1 MTGPVTAEVAVRR
14 SWSLRRW
21 LLLVGTVSTAV
32 TLVAIVVGGIALA
45 QLNSART
52 ALLDQLDPALL
63 NAQALQS
70 ALLNQETGVRGYLS
84 TELADF
90 QAPYQQGREQQETVV
105 ANLRQLATISALPE
119 LTTGL
124 DTLLVTVGAWQ
135 RDYAEPAIAA
145 VVAGV
150 PAQRP
155 DPTIGKARFDEVR
168 AALSAETSALRQA
181 RSVARARVDTAAD
194 ALVAIAV
201 VIAAGLVLLLAA
213 VAVWTRRNVVRPIEA
228 LAGQV
233 RTVAAGQFA
242 TVVRGTGPHELVGLA
257 TDVDT
262 MRARIVAELL
272 TVQAL
277 NRRLDELNNRLESR
291 TADLARSN
299 ADLEQF
305 AYVASHDLQEPL
317 RKVSSFTELL
327 AKRYEG
333 QLDERADQYIFF
345 AADGARRM
353 ITLINDLLAF
363 SRVGRASTRDSWT
376 QLDGQAVLDHALQHL
391 SDPIERS
398 GAQVTHDPMPVLV
411 GEASLLVTVF
421 QNLIGNGVKF
431 HGDEPPAVHIGVRCD
446 GADWEFRVSDNGIG
460 VDPAY
465 AERIFVIFQRLH
477 AKDAYP
483 GTGIGLALCKKIV
496 EFHGGRIWL
505 DPATTTGTAF
515 CFTLPAPLE
524 EEARS

>member
-1 MTGPVTAEVAVRR
+1 MTAAVPVRR

-21 LLLVGTVSTAV
+21 LLLVGTVSSVV
-32 TLVAIVVGGIALA
+32 TLAAIVVGAIALA
-45 QLNSART
+45 QLSSART

-90 QAPYQQGREQQETVV
+90 QAPYQQGRDQQTTVV
-105 ANLRQLATISALPE
+105 ANLRQLATIAALPE

-124 DTLLVTVGAWQ
+124 DALLSSVTAWQ
-135 RDYAEPAIAA
+135 EDYAEPAIAA

-150 PAQRP
+150 PAARP

-181 RSVARARVDTAAD
+181 RSVARAAVDTAAN
-194 ALVAIAV
+194 ALIAIAA
-201 VIAAGLVLLLAA
+201 VIATGLVLLLAA

-233 RTVAAGQFA
+233 RTVAAGEFETAVQ
-242 TVVRGTGPHELVGLA
+242 GTGPRELVGLA
-257 TDVDT
+257 SDVDT

-272 TVQAL
+272 TVQTL
-277 NRRLDELNNRLESR
+277 NRRLDELNQRLENQ
-291 TADLARSN
+291 TEELARSN

-327 AKRYEG
+327 AKRYQG

-353 ITLINDLLAF
+353 VALINDLLAF
-363 SRVGRASTRDSWT
+363 SRVGRINTRESWK
-376 QLDGQAVLDHALQHL
+376 QLDGRAVLDQALQHL
-391 SDPIERS
+391 SDTIEEA
-398 GAQVTHDPMPVLV
+398 GAHVTHDPMPTLV
-411 GEASLLVTVF
+411 GEASLLVALF
-421 QNLIGNGVKF
+421 QNLVGNGVKF
-431 HGDEPPAVHIGVRCD
+431 HGDDPPAVHIGVRRD

-460 VDPAY
+460 IDPAY
-465 AERIFVIFQRLH
+465 ADRIFVIFQRLH
-477 AKDAYP
+477 AKEAYP

-505 DPATTTGTAF
+505 DPATTTDTAF
-515 CFTLPAPLE
+515 CFTLPATPE
-524 EEARS
+524 EEARP